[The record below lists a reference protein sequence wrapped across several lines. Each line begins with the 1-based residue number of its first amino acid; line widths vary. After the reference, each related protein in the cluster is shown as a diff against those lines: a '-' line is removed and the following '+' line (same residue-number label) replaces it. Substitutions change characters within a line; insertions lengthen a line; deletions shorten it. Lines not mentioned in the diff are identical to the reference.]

1 MSETVQNF
9 VFTGFGHASGKYE
22 ITNDD
27 LAFAARS
34 NYLKGFREDKILA
47 SSNYKK
53 FLETHPGVTPFSY
66 FAEYKMG
73 FRTRHHV
80 TPFPPGEKQVIHHE
94 TSLDLAVR
102 AVENA
107 LHDADI
113 HPENIDAWFFSTV
126 SPHEQAPGIAATVK
140 CFFTKF
146 TNQNPTMTLT
156 SGCSG
161 FVLNL
166 ERALNYMTCNP
177 EVKNIIVAHT
187 ETMSSFLWNLTHYVP
202 FATFGDAAAAI
213 VISKVE
219 SDKEEGLVK
228 ISNRQDL
235 NMIGFVGVDKE
246 WNLYMT
252 DTVVKDRAVE
262 NITSISK
269 TVLENTKWSV
279 DDIDLVIPH
288 QTGNFILHESA
299 EKMNIP
305 LSKLYQEVQ
314 LNYGNISGTCI
325 PMCFSVLHEEKKLK
339 PGMKLFSATAGV
351 GGTFGAFSYIVPE
364 KIEKAGTHVMYKD
377 LLGKTAL
384 VTGCTG
390 GIGFEVCLQLALR
403 GCNLILQ
410 YSSDN
415 ARAALLEKHLENKN
429 IKYQFKKA
437 DFSDIES
444 VDNFIQSVLG
454 EYKKID
460 FLIHTAAISGGLS
473 RATDV
478 SDTKLKSVTQVNQ
491 FAPVEITKKLKQIIS
506 SVILYTGS
514 VAEDAQFT
522 GSTPYV
528 QSKKG
533 LHGFAASFAYEA
545 RSAGIRSLY
554 YMPGLVSGGMANELE
569 AKHIADAKMSI
580 NQEGD
585 ISLRDVA
592 ERMVKSLYIPKVLH
606 VHDSYEGA
614 LLVRRD
620 GFCL

>member
-1 MSETVQNF
+1 MSETFQNF
-9 VFTGFGHASGKYE
+9 VFTGFGHASGKYK

-27 LAFAARS
+27 LEFAARS
-34 NYLKGFREDKILA
+34 NYLKGFREDKILT
-47 SSNYKK
+47 SKNYQK

-66 FAEYKMG
+66 FAEHKMG

-80 TPFPPGEKQVIHHE
+80 TPFPPGEKQIVHNE

-107 LHDADI
+107 LQDANI

-146 TNQNPTMTLT
+146 NNQNPTMTLT

-161 FVLNL
+161 FILNL
-166 ERALNYMTCNP
+166 ERALDFMACNP

-187 ETMSSFLWNLTHYVP
+187 ETMSSFLWNLTHYVS
-202 FATFGDAAAAI
+202 FATFGDGAAAM

-219 SDKEEGLVK
+219 NSKKEGLIRICNK
-228 ISNRQDL
+228 QDL
-235 NMIGFVGVDKE
+235 NMIDFVGVDKE
-246 WNLYMT
+246 WNLYMD
-252 DTVVKDRAVE
+252 DTAIKERAVE
-262 NITSISK
+262 NISAISK
-269 TVLENTKWSV
+269 VVLDDTNWTVEDL
-279 DDIDLVIPH
+279 DLVVPH
-288 QTGNFILHESA
+288 QTGNFILHEIAS
-299 EKMNIP
+299 KMQIP
-305 LSKLYQEVQ
+305 LNKLYQDVQ
-314 LNYGNISGTCI
+314 LEYGNMSGTCI
-325 PMCFSVLHEEKKLK
+325 PMSYSVLNKEEKLL

-351 GGTFGAFSYIVPE
+351 GGTFGAFTYIVPE
-364 KIEKAGTHVMYKD
+364 KIDRQGTFTTKND
-377 LLGKTAL
+377 LSGKTAL
-384 VTGCTG
+384 VTGSTG
-390 GIGFEVCLQLALR
+390 GIGFEICIQLASR

-410 YSSDN
+410 YGAN
-415 ARAALLEKHLENKN
+415 NGKAKQLEELLKDKN
-429 IKYQFKKA
+429 ILFRFIQA
-437 DFSDIES
+437 DFSDINS
-444 VDNFIQSVLG
+444 VNGFIENILDSDI
-454 EYKKID
+454 KID
-460 FLIHTAAISGGLS
+460 FLIHTAAISGGLA

-478 SDTKLKSVTQVNQ
+478 SDIKLKNVMQVNQ
-491 FAPVEITKKLKQIIS
+491 FAPVEITKKLKQLIT

-545 RSAGIRSLY
+545 RSSGIRSLY
-554 YMPGLVSGGMANELE
+554 YMPGLVSGGMADELE

-580 NQEGD
+580 NQEHD
-585 ISLRDVA
+585 ISLQDVA
-592 ERMVKSLYIPKVLH
+592 ERMVKSLYIPKVLQ

-620 GFCL
+620 GFCI